1 MKYNKK
7 NKFNYF
13 LLIIFLVIFFLVF
26 TNLYSF
32 LNFNLLSYAL
42 ENKVKNENLNIEN
55 SKNPEN
61 TENTQN
67 TKNTQNTESTQKYIY
82 HRSDKLLYDS
92 KNKYFELVGN
102 VEIFYEDTKVKCDLF
117 RYYED
122 KEFGIASGN
131 PALYN
136 PSTFIKSDSVE
147 IYFKIKKLV
156 AKNNVYIKIKNQ
168 QENNN
173 PKDKNNNKKDT
184 PKYFEIFT
192 DTLTYNWENEIVYI
206 PTKVKIVSTNLYLY
220 ADTLTYN
227 VKNNLIIL
235 KGNVYGKKDEQKI
248 WADKLTY
255 NTKKETLIMEGNVKS
270 IIKSEKKNETT
281 QSSSNPLEFK
291 LLTTQDI
298 YNNLIKQNQK
308 ITDYFINKY
317 LYSPYITINLNY
329 YTTFDIY
336 QSNDLNYYIYNI
348 NQIYSN
354 NNKYTAYIFP
364 SNFYISKNINDCF
377 IKIKKDIIN
386 IEFNNTKELYLYFI
400 LRQKDEK
407 YLFFENLNEL
417 YNNLLN
423 SYESIYSNIYRN
435 FNNNSENIYNSLK
448 LSPILIKEFKF
459 TYYRSKIISEIYD
472 EELINILKNIYK
484 KYNSAYIDIN
494 DIQNYNYLL
503 KIVDNFKDFS
513 GTIAFYLDSKL
524 LSFLLTNQQIN
535 DFLNLKCNKIV
546 LVNSIEIYNYLNNI
560 NYFYS
565 FSKYLFDLS
574 YIYDLKIIVD
584 SNIYFN
590 KIYKKLKP
598 KFEIYF
604 NN

>member
-55 SKNPEN
+55 SKN
-61 TENTQN
+61 TEN

>member
-55 SKNPEN
+55 SKNTEN
-61 TENTQN
+61 TE
-67 TKNTQNTESTQKYIY
+67 NTQNTESTQKYIY

>member
-55 SKNPEN
+55 SKNTEN
-61 TENTQN
+61 TENTE
-67 TKNTQNTESTQKYIY
+67 NTQNTESTQKYIY

-122 KEFGIASGN
+122 KEFGVASGN

-329 YTTFDIY
+329 YTTP
-336 QSNDLNYYIYNI
+336 N
-348 NQIYSN
+348 
-354 NNKYTAYIFP
+354 
-364 SNFYISKNINDCF
+364 
-377 IKIKKDIIN
+377 
-386 IEFNNTKELYLYFI
+386 
-400 LRQKDEK
+400 
-407 YLFFENLNEL
+407 
-417 YNNLLN
+417 
-423 SYESIYSNIYRN
+423 
-435 FNNNSENIYNSLK
+435 
-448 LSPILIKEFKF
+448 
-459 TYYRSKIISEIYD
+459 
-472 EELINILKNIYK
+472 
-484 KYNSAYIDIN
+484 
-494 DIQNYNYLL
+494 
-503 KIVDNFKDFS
+503 
-513 GTIAFYLDSKL
+513 
-524 LSFLLTNQQIN
+524 
-535 DFLNLKCNKIV
+535 
-546 LVNSIEIYNYLNNI
+546 
-560 NYFYS
+560 
-565 FSKYLFDLS
+565 
-574 YIYDLKIIVD
+574 
-584 SNIYFN
+584 
-590 KIYKKLKP
+590 
-598 KFEIYF
+598 
-604 NN
+604 

>member
-55 SKNPEN
+55 SKNTEN
-61 TENTQN
+61 TENTE
-67 TKNTQNTESTQKYIY
+67 NTQNTESTQKYIY

>member
-55 SKNPEN
+55 SKNTEN
-61 TENTQN
+61 TENTE
-67 TKNTQNTESTQKYIY
+67 NTQNTESTQKYIY

-291 LLTTQDI
+291 LLTTQDL

-308 ITDYFINKY
+308 TTDYFINKY
-317 LYSPYITINLNY
+317 LYSPHITINLNY

-423 SYESIYSNIYRN
+423 SYENIYSNIYKN

-448 LSPILIKEFKF
+448 LKPTLIKEFKF

-472 EELINILKNIYK
+472 EELIDILKNIYK

-513 GTIAFYLDSKL
+513 GTIAFYLDPKL

-565 FSKYLFDLS
+565 FSKYLFNLS
-574 YIYDLKIIVD
+574 YIYDLKIIID
-584 SNIYFN
+584 SDIYFN

-598 KFEIYF
+598 MFEIYF